1 VTSMHTVDRVI
12 VTDAAEGR
20 ILALARHKRRRI
32 GKKYNRALVVLRPAL
47 RDAAKFWQTMWCLHA
62 NGLRF
67 TPRGERRIVRA
78 MCKAGHQ
85 VRSAAPRRR

>member
-1 VTSMHTVDRVI
+1 MHTVDRVI
-12 VTDAAEGR
+12 VTDASDGR
-20 ILALARHKRRRI
+20 MLTLSKHRCRRI
-32 GKKYNRALVVLRPAL
+32 GKKYSRALVVLRPAMN
-47 RDAAKFWQTMWCLHA
+47 DAAKFWQTMWTLHA

-85 VRSAAPRRR
+85 ARSAAPRRR